1 MEKIMKKNNLLFV
14 IWGVIVVILVALLTT
29 MGFMLKG
36 KNEDYE
42 KIEKRLKEAASSYV
56 DHNFLYPEGDE
67 KLKILS
73 KDLIDN
79 GFLKYEELK
88 VNNDVCTGYVILSK
102 DMVYEYDVF
111 IKCNNYTTKGYK
123 K

>member
-1 MEKIMKKNNLLFV
+1 MKKNKMLFV
-14 IWGVIVVILVALLTT
+14 IWGVIVVILVGLLGV

-36 KNEDYE
+36 KNAKYE
-42 KIEKRLKEAASSYV
+42 KVEKRLKAATSSYV

-79 GFLKYEELK
+79 EFLKADEMK
-88 VNNDVCTGYVILSK
+88 VGKDICTGDVILKK

-111 IKCNNYTTKGYK
+111 IKCDNYTTKGYK
-123 K
+123 N